1 MNNHSGLEASESLEK
16 NPMDVY
22 EAITIRKSI
31 RSYRSDPITHDV
43 LQRILEAGRLAPSA
57 ANRMPWKFIIVT
69 EPQKRRTL
77 ADLCT
82 YGKFLAES
90 PVVIV
95 GCGDR
100 KSSPKWCVVDTA
112 IALENMVLA
121 ATGEGIGTCWI
132 GSFPEEKVKSLL
144 KIPDDFSV
152 VALLAVGYPKDGM
165 DLIRLASRL
174 LRPTKAL
181 TDIARLN
188 EFTSP
193 WS

>member
-1 MNNHSGLEASESLEK
+1 LEASKSLEE

-31 RSYRSDPITHDV
+31 RSYRADPIPHDI
-43 LQRILEAGRLAPSA
+43 LQRILEAGRMAPSA
-57 ANRMPWKFIIVT
+57 ANRMPWKFIVIT
-69 EPQKRRTL
+69 EPQKRQSL

-82 YGKFLAES
+82 YGRFLAES

-100 KSSPKWCVVDTA
+100 KSSPKWYVVDTT

-132 GSFPEEKVKSLL
+132 GSFPEEKVRDLL
-144 KIPDDFSV
+144 KIPEDFTV
-152 VALLAVGYPKDGM
+152 IALLAVGYPKDGM
-165 DLIRLASRL
+165 DPLRLASRL

-181 TDIARLN
+181 KDIACLN